1 MTTALIFIVVL
12 LGSIWYAYKKG
23 GDHREAKMLAKQT
36 INVLETERAISDEM
50 DKRQSGRKRID
61 NLSDADSMWS
71 EGDPTATPE
80 TPAKDRK
87 TDPDVG

>member
-1 MTTALIFIVVL
+1 MIEAILIGVVL
-12 LGSIWYAYKKG
+12 FAVGYAYKLG
-23 GDHREAKMLAKQT
+23 GDHREAKMLSKQT
-36 INVLETERAISDEM
+36 INVLETERAISDEL